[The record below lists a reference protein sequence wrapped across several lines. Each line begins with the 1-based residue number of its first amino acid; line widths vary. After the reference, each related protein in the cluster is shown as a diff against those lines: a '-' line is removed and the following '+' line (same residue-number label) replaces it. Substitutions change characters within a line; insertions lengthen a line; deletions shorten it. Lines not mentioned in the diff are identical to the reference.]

1 MFFLI
6 GAVFGVGMAAT
17 ILVGQAMGTK
27 DTAQAKRVIGT
38 SATFFFGVSL
48 VIAFAGMPLSRP
60 ILVWMSTPAESL
72 ALAEAYLRII
82 FMAVPFLSMFA
93 FLSAIV
99 AVSGD
104 TRTTFGFFFAA
115 GGRDSV
121 SKASDRVG

>member
-1 MFFLI
+1 
-6 GAVFGVGMAAT
+6 MAAT

-48 VIAFAGMPLSRP
+48 VIAFAGMPLSRH

-82 FMAVPFLSMFA
+82 FMPVPFLHMFA
-93 FLSAIV
+93 FLSAILRGP
-99 AVSGD
+99 GD
-104 TRTTFGFFFAA
+104 TRTPLALLMLA
-115 GGRDSV
+115 GVPDIVFPPPR
-121 SKASDRVG
+121 